1 MINIYVCNIEEKN
14 KIRQITIKENTTIF
28 TLLNEILFI
37 TDDISV
43 GVYGKLVDKSYTL
56 RENDRVEFY
65 EKILI
70 DPKVGRKKRAKNER
84 Y

>member
-14 KIRQITIKENTTIF
+14 KIKQITIKENTTIF

-37 TDDISV
+37 TDDINV

-70 DPKVGRKKRAKNER
+70 DPKVQRKNRVMK
-84 Y
+84 

>member
-37 TDDISV
+37 TDDINV

-70 DPKVGRKKRAKNER
+70 DPKVQRKNRVMR
-84 Y
+84 